1 MIQFTYDKILERLQ
15 DNLSKR
21 LDNSGMLFYST
32 NQRILEAIAEEL
44 SEQMRY
50 NEYLTNEA
58 KWSTAQNISSLI
70 AQSDFF
76 GYTPHRK
83 IGAKGEL
90 TVSSSPTF
98 NGAWA
103 YQIDIPK
110 FSQFSN
116 GENFYTSYE
125 SIKLFSA
132 NNSIQVP
139 VIQGLVRTETFP
151 TSMFSDI
158 ELTNHMISVE
168 NDSIENEILEVRV
181 NNVIWKKIGYFG
193 ESPSKDALLYKV
205 TNTFDFSGITIQFGD
220 GLVSKKIV
228 SGDQIS
234 VTYLETEG
242 ELGEVLRT
250 NSVTKVIS
258 SFKDINNTPKILYCK
273 NTEEIT
279 GGREIEDIE
288 TIRQT
293 APVTFK
299 TGDTLV
305 TQQDYLAALLATLI
319 PDKVVVWGE
328 AEQNMDENQPIGSFI
343 PLTENLIFVSALV
356 ISDVTKEASPLIQG
370 QINTIQNLLAP
381 KKSLTDIINFVDP
394 KITFLEMHC
403 RVYFDKQSYTP
414 DSVRNI
420 VTEALEEKYAISNPS
435 RSFKENLYFS
445 QYYAFINELTP
456 VTYHTTTLF
465 LSQVEVFK
473 EGVGTSYRLD
483 IDLGFSGIRKGSVK
497 LSIRSIDETL
507 SSNHPY
513 SPENEVN
520 KLNGGWFLIATD
532 DGAGEFIS
540 EPVPTFEG
548 IPDSGETFEIEPN
561 VLTEG
566 FDYQTGVE
574 PGLTV
579 KKGIPADWHD
589 SLQVKVEFQTGD
601 TEVDVVPRRRNQ
613 IFSLSRVVVYT
624 EDRVE

>member
-1 MIQFTYDKILERLQ
+1 MIQFTYEDILERLQ

-21 LDNSGMLFYST
+21 LENSGMLFYST

-83 IGAKGEL
+83 IGAKGKL
-90 TVSSSPTF
+90 VVSSSPNF

-116 GENFYTSYE
+116 GEHFYTSYSE
-125 SIKLFSA
+125 TKLFSA
-132 NNSIQVP
+132 NNSVEVP
-139 VIQGLVRTETFP
+139 VIQGLVKKEEFP

-158 ELTNHMISVE
+158 ELTNHIITINNE
-168 NDSIENEILEVRV
+168 NIENEVLEVRV
-181 NNVIWKKIGYFG
+181 NNVIWQKIDFFG
-193 ESPSKDALLYKV
+193 ESASKDALLYKV
-205 TNTFDFSGITIQFGD
+205 KNTFDFSGITIQFGD
-220 GLVSKKIV
+220 GLTSKKIV

-234 VTYLETEG
+234 VIYLETEG

-328 AEQNMDENQPIGSFI
+328 AEQNIDGNHPIGNFI

-370 QINTIQNLLAP
+370 QIDAIQSLLAP
-381 KKSLTDIINFVDP
+381 KKSLTDIINFVEP
-394 KITFLEMHC
+394 KITFLEMHS
-403 RVYFDKQSYTP
+403 RIYFDKQSYTP
-414 DSVRNI
+414 DYVRNF
-420 VTEALEEKYAISNPS
+420 VTNALEEKYAISHPS
-435 RSFKENLYFS
+435 RTFKENLYFS

-465 LSQVEVFK
+465 LYQVGMFN
-473 EGVGTSYRLD
+473 EGDGTSYVLD
-483 IDLGFSGIRKGSVK
+483 IDLGFSDIRVNSVK
-497 LSIRSIDETL
+497 LFIRNIDGTL
-507 SSNHPY
+507 PSEHPY
-513 SPENEVN
+513 SPDNEENI
-520 KLNGGWFLIATD
+520 LTGGWFPIAED
-532 DGAGEFIS
+532 DGVGGFIS
-540 EPVPTFEG
+540 KPVPSFAGVPDFGDTFDIEPV
-548 IPDSGETFEIEPN
+548 I
-561 VLTEG
+561 LTDV
-566 FDYQTGVE
+566 FDYATGME
-574 PGLTV
+574 KGLTV
-579 KKGIPADWHD
+579 KKGIPASWHAN
-589 SLQVKVEFQTGD
+589 LQFKIEFQTGE

-613 IFSLSRVVVYT
+613 IFSLSQVIVST
-624 EDRVE
+624 EDKVE